1 MDNNQENLDLL
12 RKIINVKVKKVNV
25 KKTYNLPKNVEFCKS
40 CVVSNQ
46 RPRISFNK
54 DGICNA
60 CVNLKNKNK
69 INWGEREKELKDL
82 LSKYKK
88 KWQI

>member
-1 MDNNQENLDLL
+1 MLKLS
-12 RKIINVKVKKVNV
+12 KKNV
-25 KKTYNLPKNVEFCKS
+25 KKTYNLPKNVMFCKS

-60 CVNLKNKNK
+60 CENVKNK
-69 INWGEREKELKDL
+69 ININWSERKKELRDL
-82 LSKYKK
+82 LSEYKK
-88 KWQI
+88 RWKI

>member
-1 MDNNQENLDLL
+1 M
-12 RKIINVKVKKVNV
+12 
-25 KKTYNLPKNVEFCKS
+25 FCKS

-60 CVNLKNKNK
+60 CENVKNK
-69 INWGEREKELKDL
+69 ININWSEREKELGFAFRYRRKDGKFDVIVP
-82 LSKYKK
+82 SSGGKDSAVGP
-88 KWQI
+88 